1 LLPKKEGVEKIVD
14 FIPISLIHSVA
25 KLFMKLLLLRLAPMM
40 EKIISKCQSAFIK
53 GRSIH
58 DNFLYIRGM
67 SRKFHQ
73 NRSPIFL
80 IKLDISKAFDSVR
93 WDYLLTILTQFGFP
107 SRWRN
112 WITSMLATS
121 SSQVLLNGISGQLL
135 YHGRG

>member
-1 LLPKKEGVEKIVD
+1 LLPKKEGVEKIED

-25 KLFMKLLLLRLAPMM
+25 KLFMKLLLLRLTLMM
-40 EKIISKCQSAFIK
+40 GKIISKCQSAFIK

-73 NRSPIFL
+73 NRSPILL

-93 WDYLLTILTQFGFP
+93 SDYLLTLLTQFGFP
-107 SRWRN
+107 SWWRN
-112 WITSMLATS
+112 
-121 SSQVLLNGISGQLL
+121 
-135 YHGRG
+135 